1 MEFNQNFFEDFTY
14 LSGTIYEN
22 PCIKTEISTMVPM
35 QQKSLLVYPPLK
47 NEILYKNDFH
57 HLQSLK
63 DITNTFCSMA
73 FVPNKNQVED
83 IHAFPNNHN
92 SLWDLSQKNQVQ
104 IDDAFV
110 PSLIYD
116 ASLLVPM
123 NFKLQDELST
133 LTPTENAHWNNIQN
147 PFLNNQMPQKKGLRR
162 KGNIQQSVTEI
173 IKGQWS
179 ADEDMLLTQL
189 VELFGFKNWTYIA
202 TLISGRI
209 GKQCRERWFN
219 HLQPDIKKDS
229 WDEEEDKLLIEAHK
243 QVGNKWAEIA
253 RRLPGRTENT
263 IKNHWNAAKRKKSSK
278 RQPRKKKNQTYF
290 GESLLERYVKE
301 VTAADAA
308 KKQLKKSMKQLKI
321 KNEDY
326 NLQQNACITGYGG
339 NIPVKFSSNEIGNG
353 SVLIDGTEN
362 YVPMEL
368 DMIGIEAYM
377 N

>member
-1 MEFNQNFFEDFTY
+1 MDGVASSS
-14 LSGTIYEN
+14 LSRGGGG
-22 PCIKTEISTMVPM
+22 
-35 QQKSLLVYPPLK
+35 
-47 NEILYKNDFH
+47 
-57 HLQSLK
+57 
-63 DITNTFCSMA
+63 
-73 FVPNKNQVED
+73 
-83 IHAFPNNHN
+83 NNAMR
-92 SLWDLSQKNQVQ
+92 S
-104 IDDAFV
+104 
-110 PSLIYD
+110 
-116 ASLLVPM
+116 
-123 NFKLQDELST
+123 
-133 LTPTENAHWNNIQN
+133 
-147 PFLNNQMPQKKGLRR
+147 
-162 KGNIQQSVTEI
+162 
-173 IKGQWS
+173 
-179 ADEDMLLTQL
+179 
-189 VELFGFKNWTYIA
+189 
-202 TLISGRI
+202 
-209 GKQCRERWFN
+209 
-219 HLQPDIKKDS
+219 KKDS

-353 SVLIDGTEN
+353 SVLIDGTDN